1 MLDPRIDLA
10 NMLHELREKLNNIE
24 MKLWEIPHH
33 QEPVEEYDAVFTAP
47 AEGDY
52 LHPATPTHHKPEG
65 FSDAAY
71 WDECCQCWMEPTQW
85 EWDTYNYCDNA
96 NASVSYECESNTWV
110 EGSDWSNDYATEW
123 HDYDTANTVF
133 VEEDHGHEANADVPV
148 TEPVDAEPV
157 PAEPVLDADGFVL
170 ETEAPMEEAPAPEMA
185 PEMAP
190 EPVNDPMPE
199 TEPMPEIPATD
210 MAQDDTNPPS

>member
-10 NMLHELREKLNNIE
+10 NMLHELREKLNQIE

-33 QEPVEEYDAVFTAP
+33 QEPVEEYEAVFTAP

-110 EGSDWSNDYATEW
+110 EGSDWSNDYASDWYT
-123 HDYDTANTVF
+123 YDSANTVF
-133 VEEDHGHEANADVPV
+133 VEEHHEHHDEANADMPE
-148 TEPVDAEPV
+148 TMEPVST
-157 PAEPVLDADGFVL
+157 EPVLDADGFVV
-170 ETEAPMEEAPAPEMA
+170 EEAPVEPAPVPPVEGDMAPAMEPEVAPEA
-185 PEMAP
+185 PVAP
-190 EPVNDPMPE
+190 QEGDE
-199 TEPMPEIPATD
+199 T
-210 MAQDDTNPPS
+210 PPQE

>member
-10 NMLHELREKLNNIE
+10 NMLHELREKINQVE

-33 QEPVEEYDAVFTAP
+33 QEPVEEYEAVFTAP

-52 LHPATPTHHKPEG
+52 LHPMTPTHEKPEG

-123 HDYDTANTVF
+123 YDYDSSSTVF
-133 VEEDHGHEANADVPV
+133 VEEHHEEANADMPE
-148 TEPVDAEPV
+148 TMEPVST
-157 PAEPVLDADGFVL
+157 EPVLDA
-170 ETEAPMEEAPAPEMA
+170 EPEAPVAPQEG
-185 PEMAP
+185 
-190 EPVNDPMPE
+190 DE
-199 TEPMPEIPATD
+199 T
-210 MAQDDTNPPS
+210 PPQV

>member
-10 NMLHELREKLNNIE
+10 NMLHELREKLNHIE

-33 QEPVEEYDAVFTAP
+33 QEPVEEYEAVFTAP
-47 AEGDY
+47 VQGDY
-52 LHPATPTHHKPEG
+52 LHPLTPTHEKPEA

-71 WDECCQCWMEPTQW
+71 WDECTQCWMEPTTW

-96 NASVSYECESNTWV
+96 NANVSYECESNTWV
-110 EGSDWSNDYATEW
+110 EGNDWSNDYASEW
-123 HDYDTANTVF
+123 HDYEANTVF
-133 VEEDHGHEANADVPV
+133 VEEDHGQEANAEMPV
-148 TEPVDAEPV
+148 MEPVSTEPE
-157 PAEPVLDADGFVL
+157 LDADGFVL
-170 ETEAPMEEAPAPEMA
+170 ETEAPMTEAPEMEMA

-190 EPVNDPMPE
+190 APEMEPMPE

-210 MAQDDTNPPS
+210 MDQDDTNPPS

>member
-33 QEPVEEYDAVFTAP
+33 QEPVETYEAVFTAP
-47 AEGDY
+47 AQGDY
-52 LHPATPTHHKPEG
+52 LHPLTPTHEKPEA

-71 WDECCQCWMEPTQW
+71 WDDCCQCWMEPTTM

-110 EGSDWSNDYATEW
+110 EGNDWSNDYASEW
-123 HDYDTANTVF
+123 HDYDTASTVF
-133 VEEDHGHEANADVPV
+133 VEEDHEHEANAEMPNMEPV
-148 TEPVDAEPV
+148 TT
-157 PAEPVLDADGFVL
+157 EPVLDADGFVV
-170 ETEAPMEEAPAPEMA
+170 EDEAPMVEAPAPEMA

-190 EPVNDPMPE
+190 EPVNESMPE
-199 TEPMPEIPATD
+199 TEPMPETPATD

>member
-10 NMLHELREKLNNIE
+10 NMLHELREKLNQIE

-33 QEPVEEYDAVFTAP
+33 QEPVEEYEAVFTAP

-52 LHPATPTHHKPEG
+52 LHPMTPTHEKPEG

-110 EGSDWSNDYATEW
+110 EGSDWSNDYASEW
-123 HDYDTANTVF
+123 YTYDSANTVF
-133 VEEDHGHEANADVPV
+133 VEENHEQNDEANADMSEPM
-148 TEPVDAEPV
+148 EPVST
-157 PAEPVLDADGFVL
+157 EPVLDADGFVI
-170 ETEAPMEEAPAPEMA
+170 EEAPVEPTPVPPVEGEVAPEA
-185 PEMAP
+185 PEAP
-190 EPVNDPMPE
+190 QEG
-199 TEPMPEIPATD
+199 
-210 MAQDDTNPPS
+210 DDTPPQV

>member
-33 QEPVEEYDAVFTAP
+33 QEPVEEYEAVFTAP
-47 AEGDY
+47 AQGDY

-110 EGSDWSNDYATEW
+110 EGNDWSNDYASEW
-123 HDYDTANTVF
+123 HDYDTASTVF
-133 VEEDHGHEANADVPV
+133 VEETACVHVEEHVIES
-148 TEPVDAEPV
+148 
-157 PAEPVLDADGFVL
+157 
-170 ETEAPMEEAPAPEMA
+170 EAPADMPVEEHVESA
-185 PEMAP
+185 PAEEHVEPAP
-190 EPVNDPMPE
+190 VEEHVESAPAEEHVEAPAVQEPGFDASAPAPAEDPNQP
-199 TEPMPEIPATD
+199 
-210 MAQDDTNPPS
+210 QG